1 MAIQQTTPEVARTD
15 RIELEAP
22 TETELCAR
30 GAVKLTHME
39 LARLRTANGTV
50 EAELRTERQRTE
62 ALNSR
67 AISAEAQCGVL
78 RDTLRLAGRR
88 EIIMRLIEVAIV
100 VLLAY
105 AIDFAKS
112 KSWNNFVVFI
122 VLSLILGLAIALI
135 QWWTHPSERK

>member
-1 MAIQQTTPEVARTD
+1 
-15 RIELEAP
+15 
-22 TETELCAR
+22 
-30 GAVKLTHME
+30 ME